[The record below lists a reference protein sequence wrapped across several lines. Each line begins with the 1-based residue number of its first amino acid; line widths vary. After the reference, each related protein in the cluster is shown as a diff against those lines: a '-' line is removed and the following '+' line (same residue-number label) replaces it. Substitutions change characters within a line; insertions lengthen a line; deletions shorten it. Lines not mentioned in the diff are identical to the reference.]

1 MQGGLRPIWLAICQY
16 GWNQPDNYMKEQL
29 SEEYTNHVP
38 VAYTCT
44 GGYRE
49 LFVSFENIFVESV
62 QVLCLVKSGDVT
74 LPSAA
79 IQGMES
85 KINFEEFFKDNG
97 WVAHFQS
104 HSVPLLLQG
113 SRPEA
118 SHVGR
123 SASAFDAFACERGHL
138 PGGASVG
145 WCCWWC

>member
-1 MQGGLRPIWLAICQY
+1 MQGGLRPMWLAICQY

-74 LPSAA
+74 LPAAA

-85 KINFEEFFKDNG
+85 QIKFEKNLRQWLG
-97 WVAHFQS
+97 C
-104 HSVPLLLQG
+104 PL
-113 SRPEA
+113 PESFCSIA
-118 SHVGR
+118 AARFPTR
-123 SASAFDAFACERGHL
+123 SI
-138 PGGASVG
+138 P
-145 WCCWWC
+145 CWAKC